1 MAIVQ
6 VSRITARKGLQE
18 DLPQLAGGELGWTLD
33 QRRLYIGNGTL
44 DEGAPTVGN
53 TEILTEFSDIF
64 SMSDSYT
71 YQGSAAG
78 YTVQTGPSA
87 SDPVSLT
94 LQQELDQWVSV
105 KSFGATGDG
114 VTNDTDAINR
124 ALFQLYCREINPQ
137 IRRSLF
143 FPAGIY
149 KITETIVIP
158 PYATLY
164 GEGSLNSIIQ
174 MTASADDSALRAYV
188 ARYGDNNQDTGVN
201 IGSQPGS
208 ITPTHVTIRD
218 LAFQSLDD
226 DVSVF
231 LIEDANQCT
240 FEDVSFIGSLEQA
253 DLNNAGVGIS
263 CVSFAS
269 SVSLIS
275 NNISFRRCSFS
286 NANYGIYNDQ
296 SIESIAV
303 SDSAFDTLYQ
313 GIRLNYNAGDTS
325 LGFRVVRNSFDN
337 IYVEGLYTD
346 TSATLTVS
354 SQNIFLDVGNH
365 FLGVAN
371 PFSSIIYFSSANN
384 VSIADLFERT
394 ADFSTVFPRIQLNG
408 QASFGMDNAEQTR
421 FGTFIRESGET
432 KVILDNQTNAT
443 IFTVDATEIR
453 ALRVDYTII
462 RGNTTR
468 TGTYTIVA
476 STDGTGGD
484 LATGD
489 TGAVQNASTGVTFST
504 VETGS
509 VITFRYSST
518 LLTTSG
524 ILRYSVQRLG

>member
-1 MAIVQ
+1 
-6 VSRITARKGLQE
+6 
-18 DLPQLAGGELGWTLD
+18 
-33 QRRLYIGNGTL
+33 
-44 DEGAPTVGN
+44 
-53 TEILTEFSDIF
+53 
-64 SMSDSYT
+64 
-71 YQGSAAG
+71 
-78 YTVQTGPSA
+78 
-87 SDPVSLT
+87 
-94 LQQELDQWVSV
+94 
-105 KSFGATGDG
+105 
-114 VTNDTDAINR
+114 
-124 ALFQLYCREINPQ
+124 
-137 IRRSLF
+137 
-143 FPAGIY
+143 
-149 KITETIVIP
+149 
-158 PYATLY
+158 
-164 GEGSLNSIIQ
+164 
-174 MTASADDSALRAYV
+174 
-188 ARYGDNNQDTGVN
+188 
-201 IGSQPGS
+201 
-208 ITPTHVTIRD
+208 
-218 LAFQSLDD
+218 
-226 DVSVF
+226 
-231 LIEDANQCT
+231 
-240 FEDVSFIGSLEQA
+240 LEQA